1 MPDENNRNDTSGGAQ
16 RRGRRRRGRR
26 SGGGGGAG
34 GNRRPARSQQKQTG
48 PPRKPEGEA
57 TLKVGGVF
65 QSGTRGDGYLRSP
78 SDNYQAAAGDPYLP
92 AELVRDL
99 EICDGAEFSGWAI
112 PANGGPAWVERAETV
127 GRVTPELWK
136 KRIPFAKLVAEDP
149 SERIKLEHSGDEI
162 STRVVDLMTPI
173 GRGQRCLIVAPPK
186 AGKTVLL
193 QQIAA
198 AITAN
203 HPDIHLIVLL
213 VDERPEEVTDMR
225 RTVQGEVVA
234 SSSDEQVENHV
245 RVCEMVM
252 ERAKTLVETR
262 HDVIILMDSITR
274 MSRAY
279 NNQQKGSGRVLSG
292 GIDARTMEKPRKFF
306 GAARNVVDGGSL
318 TVIATALVDT
328 GSRMDEV
335 IFQEF
340 KGTGNTEVVMD
351 RDLFDKRI
359 FPAIDIAASGT
370 RKEEKLFTPEE
381 YRQVTLLRRALAGS
395 RAAEAMQLLL
405 DRLGK
410 YGTNAEFLKGLHG

>member
-1 MPDENNRNDTSGGAQ
+1 MIDRDNRDGAPGGAK
-16 RRGRRRRGRR
+16 RRGRRRRGGRT
-26 SGGGGGAG
+26 GGG
-34 GNRRPARSQQKQTG
+34 RRPARSQQKRTG

-57 TLKVGGVF
+57 TLQVTGIF
-65 QSGTRGDGYLRSP
+65 QCGNRGDGYLRSP
-78 SDNYQAAAGDPYLP
+78 AADYDAAPDDPYLSP
-92 AELVRDL
+92 ELVQEL
-99 EICDGAEFSGWAI
+99 ELVDGAEFTGRAI
-112 PANGGPAWVERAETV
+112 PAAGQNGPSWVESADTV
-127 GRVTPELWK
+127 GRVEPEAWK
-136 KRIPFAKLVAEDP
+136 KRIPFRKLVAEDP
-149 SERIKLEHSGDEI
+149 SERIRLEHGSDEI
-162 STRVVDLMTPI
+162 STRVLDLMTPI

-193 QQIAA
+193 QKMAA

-203 HPDIHLIVLL
+203 HPEMLLIILL

-225 RTVQGEVVA
+225 RSVQGEVVA
-234 SSSDEQVENHV
+234 SSSDESVENHV

-252 ERAKTLVETR
+252 ERAKRLVETG
-262 HDVIILMDSITR
+262 HDVVILMDSITR

-318 TVIATALVDT
+318 TVVGTALVDT

-351 RDLFDKRI
+351 RAMFERRI

-381 YRQVTLLRRALAGS
+381 LRQVTLLRRALASS
-395 RAAEAMQLLL
+395 RPAEAMQLLV
-405 DRLGK
+405 DRIGK
-410 YGTNAEFLKGLHG
+410 YRTTAEFLQGVRG